1 MPRGKK
7 IDIPSDLKQFADE
20 QEAKVLSDY
29 QEYLAK
35 KGKSKLTDVESN
47 IKLVSLDDIEKTAFI
62 DVHDNDARKVK
73 KERKPRTKKEVVQMP
88 SPIES
93 MKDHEPELDPEPM
106 ARIRKPN
113 KWIEFVKQYRIE
125 HPDLT
130 YTAAMTQAK
139 VAYVR

>member
-29 QEYLAK
+29 QEYLARK
-35 KGKSKLTDVESN
+35 EKSKL
-47 IKLVSLDDIEKTAFI
+47 I
-62 DVHDNDARKVK
+62 DVHIEPADEIKLEPVIK
-73 KERKPRTKKEVVQMP
+73 KQRKPRAKKEVVQMP

-93 MKDHEPELDPEPM
+93 MQDHEPEPEPEP
-106 ARIRKPN
+106 ATRIRKPN

-125 HPDLT
+125 HPELT

>member
-1 MPRGKK
+1 MPRTKR
-7 IDIPSDLKQFADE
+7 ITAVDN
-20 QEAKVLSDY
+20 
-29 QEYLAK
+29 
-35 KGKSKLTDVESN
+35 ESN

-62 DVHDNDARKVK
+62 DEHDNDARKVK
-73 KERKPRTKKEVVQMP
+73 KKRKPRTKKEVVQMP

-106 ARIRKPN
+106 ARVRKPN